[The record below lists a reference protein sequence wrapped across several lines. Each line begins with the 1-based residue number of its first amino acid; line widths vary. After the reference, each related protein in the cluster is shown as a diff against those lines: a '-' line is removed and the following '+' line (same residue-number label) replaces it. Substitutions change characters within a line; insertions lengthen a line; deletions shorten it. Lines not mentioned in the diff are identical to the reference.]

1 MKTAILFAG
10 QGAQHVGMGKD
21 FYAEYPGF
29 RRVFDL
35 LPEEQRRIAFEG
47 PAEEL
52 KKTENTQPIML
63 AFALGVYRVLQEH
76 GFVPDMA
83 AGLSLGEYSALA
95 AAGVFDDKTAVELI
109 TFRGKQMA
117 KASEGTD
124 TVMSAVIGLERE
136 AAENACREAQ
146 SEGDVEIANYNCPGQ
161 IVVSGTEAGVTAC
174 ERNAKELGA
183 RRCIRLEVSG
193 PFHTS
198 YMKPAGKALA
208 EYFRGRTFGRMEF
221 PVVFNCLGREK
232 TGAETVSELLV
243 RQVSGSVYFEDTI
256 RYMAEHGV
264 TGTLEIGPGR
274 ALSGFVR
281 KTDRSIETMNI
292 ETTED
297 LRKVI
302 AWTKKQQ

>member
-63 AFALGVYRVLQEH
+63 AFALGVYRVLQEYS
-76 GFVPDMA
+76 FVPDMA

-124 TVMSAVIGLERE
+124 TVMSAVIGLDRE
-136 AAENACREAQ
+136 AAESACREAQ
-146 SEGDVEIANYNCPGQ
+146 AAGTVEIANYNCPGQ
-161 IVVSGTEAGVTAC
+161 IVVAGTEAGVAAC

-198 YMKPAGKALA
+198 YMKPVGKALT
-208 EYFRGRTFGRMEF
+208 EYPWQDIREHGVSGGVQLPGKRKLAKNRRRTVGQAGF
-221 PVVFNCLGREK
+221 
-232 TGAETVSELLV
+232 
-243 RQVSGSVYFEDTI
+243 GSVYFEDTI

-302 AWTKKQQ
+302 AWTEKQQ

>member
-63 AFALGVYRVLQEH
+63 AFALGVYRVLQEYS
-76 GFVPDMA
+76 FVPDMA

-124 TVMSAVIGLERE
+124 TVMSAVIGLDRE
-136 AAENACREAQ
+136 AAESACREAQ
-146 SEGDVEIANYNCPGQ
+146 AAGTVEIANYNCPGQ
-161 IVVSGTEAGVTAC
+161 IVVAGTEVGVAAC

-198 YMKPAGKALA
+198 YMKPVGKALT
-208 EYFRGRTFGRMEF
+208 EYFRGRTFGSMEF

-232 TGAETVSELLV
+232 TGEETVRELLV

-302 AWTKKQQ
+302 AWTEKQQ